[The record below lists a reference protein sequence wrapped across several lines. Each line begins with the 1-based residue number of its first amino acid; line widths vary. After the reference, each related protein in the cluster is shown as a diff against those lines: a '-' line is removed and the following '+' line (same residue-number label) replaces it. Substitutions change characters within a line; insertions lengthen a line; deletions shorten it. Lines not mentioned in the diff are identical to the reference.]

1 MWKYP
6 KYQSQIKQVVSKQD
20 FPKVPPIVY
29 QMSQNS
35 NSWKIPLKSSQMAKK
50 LHVAMIFDEI

>member
-6 KYQSQIKQVVSKQD
+6 KYQSQIKQVVSKQV
-20 FPKVPPIVY
+20 FPKVPPIAY

-35 NSWKIPLKSSQMAKK
+35 NGWKIPLKSSQMAKN